1 MPAGL
6 GSKVALAF
14 SSIIA
19 TALARRSLDANFFWT
34 GNSLAVIAAAA
45 ESAKAESEAML
56 ETVLDDCETVEEDK
70 AFVVAGGGGG
80 GGGGVPGEA
89 GKCVNGEAGGLV
101 D

>member
-1 MPAGL
+1 
-6 GSKVALAF
+6 
-14 SSIIA
+14 
-19 TALARRSLDANFFWT
+19 
-34 GNSLAVIAAAA
+34 
-45 ESAKAESEAML
+45 ML

>member
-1 MPAGL
+1 M
-6 GSKVALAF
+6 
-14 SSIIA
+14 
-19 TALARRSLDANFFWT
+19 ARRSLDANFFWT

-80 GGGGVPGEA
+80 GGGVPGEA

>member
-1 MPAGL
+1 M
-6 GSKVALAF
+6 
-14 SSIIA
+14 
-19 TALARRSLDANFFWT
+19 ARRSLDANFFWT
-34 GNSLAVIAAAA
+34 GNSLAVIAA

-80 GGGGVPGEA
+80 GGGVPGEA

>member
-34 GNSLAVIAAAA
+34 GNSLAVIAAA

-80 GGGGVPGEA
+80 GGGVPGEA

>member
-1 MPAGL
+1 
-6 GSKVALAF
+6 
-14 SSIIA
+14 
-19 TALARRSLDANFFWT
+19 
-34 GNSLAVIAAAA
+34 
-45 ESAKAESEAML
+45 ML

-80 GGGGVPGEA
+80 GGGVPGEA

>member
-1 MPAGL
+1 M
-6 GSKVALAF
+6 
-14 SSIIA
+14 
-19 TALARRSLDANFFWT
+19 ARRSLDANFFWT

-80 GGGGVPGEA
+80 RGGVPGEA